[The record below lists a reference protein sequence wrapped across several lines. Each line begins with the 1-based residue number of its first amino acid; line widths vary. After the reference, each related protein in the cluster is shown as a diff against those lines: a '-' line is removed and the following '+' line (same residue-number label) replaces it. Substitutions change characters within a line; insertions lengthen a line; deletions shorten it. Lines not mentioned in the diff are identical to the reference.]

1 MAFQKIALDALSSA
15 LPTRINVF
23 ICSASFEERSTVI
36 PKAIDPSRV
45 DHAIVC
51 ANKVTFTPLIDQ
63 TAAGLLAMFSGR
75 ASLAEMSMDNPLVIA
90 DHLQREMR
98 KAGSGPNRTYVA
110 DITSF
115 THEALLILF
124 RVLQAMVTPSDSVI
138 CLYNG
143 AADYSVG
150 LPPDSKWLTKG
161 VGEIRSVLGYPGEI
175 VPTRRVHLIVLVGYE
190 MERAERIIGQYE
202 PSMLSLG
209 YGSPLESISPP
220 LHDLNKKFYSRLSD
234 RYRSVSEFTFS
245 CEDPLAAKAS
255 VEKRVN
261 AASGFNV
268 FVAPMNTKLST
279 VGVALAAFD
288 NPAIQLCYATAEQYN
303 FSSYSIPS
311 TNCYIFKV
319 PFSQSLDKAS

>member
-1 MAFQKIALDALSSA
+1 MPFQKIALDSLSSA
-15 LPTRINVF
+15 LPPRIDVF

-36 PKAIDPSRV
+36 PRAVDPSRV
-45 DHAIVC
+45 DYAIVC

-63 TAAGLLAMFSGR
+63 TAAGLLKLFAGH

-90 DHLQREMR
+90 DKLQGELR
-98 KAGSGPNRTYVA
+98 KAGSGQSRTYVI

-115 THEALLILF
+115 THEALLILL
-124 RVLQAMVTPSDSVI
+124 RVLQATVTASDSVI

-150 LPPDSKWLTKG
+150 LAPDSKWLTKG

-175 VPTRRVHLIVLVGYE
+175 SPTRKTHLIVLVGYE
-190 MERAERIIGQYE
+190 MERAESIIGQYE
-202 PSMLSLG
+202 PTMLSLG

-220 LHDLNKKFYSRLSD
+220 LHELNRKFYSRLSD
-234 RYRSVSEFTFS
+234 RYRGVSEFTFS
-245 CEDPLAAKAS
+245 CEDPHAAKAS
-255 VEKRVN
+255 VQRRANSTPE
-261 AASGFNV
+261 FNV

-311 TNCYIFKV
+311 TTCYVFKV
-319 PFSQSLDKAS
+319 PFFAAH